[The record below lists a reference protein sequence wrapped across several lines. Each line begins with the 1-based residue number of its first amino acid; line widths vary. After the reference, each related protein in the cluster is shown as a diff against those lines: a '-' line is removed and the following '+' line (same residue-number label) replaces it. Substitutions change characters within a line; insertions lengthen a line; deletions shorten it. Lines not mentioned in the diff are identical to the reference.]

1 MPNYHLYLTMP
12 DYLVQWY
19 AHECRR
25 NHQAAGDTFSAPVY
39 HYPEP
44 IMPIRGSVESDIL
57 ETFLTKQPSAV
68 PEDFKEGANLVLVI
82 PSFRHRD
89 PQIYNYLRP
98 SARELLCECI
108 RRRFKIALWRDVHS
122 LKTAFARKDLAIQT
136 WMDHHGIDDTETNY
150 FAVLKVYDRADAAY
164 RKSESRKKMKKSL

>member
-1 MPNYHLYLTMP
+1 MLNYYLYLTMP

-39 HYPEP
+39 RYPEP
-44 IMPIRGSVESDIL
+44 VSPIRGSVESDIL
-57 ETFLTKQPSAV
+57 ETFPTKQPGPK
-68 PEDFKEGANLVLVI
+68 PEDFKEGANLVIQI

-89 PQIYNYLRP
+89 PQIYNYLRQ
-98 SARELLCECI
+98 SARDLLYECI
-108 RRRFKIALWRDVHS
+108 RRRFKIALWRDVHN
-122 LKTAFARKDLAIQT
+122 LDTAFTRKDLAIQA
-136 WMDHHGIDDTETNY
+136 WMEHHGIEDTETNY

-164 RKSESRKKMKKSL
+164 RKSESRKKMKKS